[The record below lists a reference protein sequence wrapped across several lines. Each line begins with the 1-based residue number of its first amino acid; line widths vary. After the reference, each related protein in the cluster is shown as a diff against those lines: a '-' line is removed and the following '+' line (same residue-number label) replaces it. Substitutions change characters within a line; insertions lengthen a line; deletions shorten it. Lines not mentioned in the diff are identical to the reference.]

1 MSELV
6 HTLPDDWTD
15 LDWQAV
21 NTARLLAADAVQ
33 KVGNGHP
40 GTAMSLA
47 PAAYQL
53 FQREMRHNPLDT
65 TWLGRDRFVLSCG
78 HSSLTLYLQLFLGG
92 FGLELDDLKSLRTWG
107 SLTPGHPEFGHTRGV
122 ETTTGPLGQGVAN
135 AIGMAM
141 EQRRLRGLLD
151 PEAKRGESPFD
162 YRVFAICSD
171 GDLEEG
177 VSGEASSIAGTQRL
191 GNLTLIW
198 DDNHISI
205 EDDTVIAFNEDV
217 AKRYEAYGWHVQ
229 TVEWVDAD
237 GRVNENVQAF
247 HEAIQAAVIAL
258 LFLGESLSLLSW
270 AGIALSVCGVL
281 TLSFAGKGFSVGAFV
296 EASMQRGA
304 WLGVSA
310 GFCFAIC
317 SIFIKSANIA
327 LEGGDP
333 VLKALVCLVVI
344 NGMQTAMQG
353 AWLLW
358 REPGEVR
365 RVFASWKDSMW
376 VGALSASGSACWFSG
391 FALAP
396 VAMVRAVGQ
405 VEILFT
411 LLASRFYLKERTT
424 MTERVGALIVVSGVV
439 LVLLGRR

>member
-1 MSELV
+1 VIPPWILFTVSAASFQTWRTAKQQKLRGR
-6 HTLPDDWTD
+6 LS
-15 LDWQAV
+15 V
-21 NTARLLAADAVQ
+21 NGAGVVRYLYGVPAGFLILGGYLAAFGGQVGAFTPLFLLLCMLGGLGQILGTNLLIMSFDSRGFAV
-33 KVGNGHP
+33 
-40 GTAMSLA
+40 GTAYSK
-47 PAAYQL
+47 
-53 FQREMRHNPLDT
+53 T
-65 TWLGRDRFVLSCG
+65 
-78 HSSLTLYLQLFLGG
+78 
-92 FGLELDDLKSLRTWG
+92 
-107 SLTPGHPEFGHTRGV
+107 
-122 ETTTGPLGQGVAN
+122 
-135 AIGMAM
+135 
-141 EQRRLRGLLD
+141 
-151 PEAKRGESPFD
+151 
-162 YRVFAICSD
+162 
-171 GDLEEG
+171 
-177 VSGEASSIAGTQRL
+177 
-191 GNLTLIW
+191 
-198 DDNHISI
+198 
-205 EDDTVIAFNEDV
+205 
-217 AKRYEAYGWHVQ
+217 
-229 TVEWVDAD
+229 
-237 GRVNENVQAF
+237 
-247 HEAIQAAVIAL
+247 EAIQAAVIAL

-358 REPGEVR
+358 REPAEVR

-376 VGALSASGSACWFSG
+376 VGALSAGGSACWFSG